1 MKTKLT
7 FIPSYALR
15 LFAVV
20 VFLQN
25 ISTAVMADEP
35 VTLNVHL
42 SDGTT
47 QSILLYTRPQVTF
60 EGDRVVFTSPVATF
74 SYDAQLVV
82 RFTYSGSKKPDRV
95 TAPEAYEPYRQ
106 TEEQL
111 IFDAKVKASDIQL
124 FREDGMRM
132 SIDVKN
138 SDGRPSLSIKT
149 LPSGVYLLKVN
160 DRTSKI
166 LKK

>member
-1 MKTKLT
+1 MKNKLT
-7 FIPSYALR
+7 IIPSFALR

-20 VFLQN
+20 FFLLS
-25 ISTAVMADEP
+25 ISIAVMADEP
-35 VTLNVHL
+35 VTLNIHL

-47 QSILLYTRPQVTF
+47 QSIMLYTRPQVTF

-74 SYDAQLVV
+74 SYDAQQVL
-82 RFTYSGSKKPDRV
+82 RFTFSGSTKPDRV
-95 TAPEAYEPYRQ
+95 TAPDAYDLYRQ

-111 IFDAKVKASDIQL
+111 IFDAKVKASEIQL

-132 SIDVKN
+132 SIDVKT
-138 SDGRPSLSIKT
+138 SDGRPTLTIKN
-149 LPSGVYLLKVN
+149 LPAGIYLLKVN